1 MIKNIFALLKQTGF
15 IIKEYFKNY
24 YSLLKNDNRVILLG
38 VPTHGNMGDQAIV
51 LAEQYILSSL
61 CPNKRVIKITYDV
74 LKIVEKLSLPSIPVK
89 DTDQLFFHGGGN
101 LGTLYP
107 NEEKLRR
114 ILIER
119 YSKNNIVI
127 MPISI
132 FFHEN
137 GNGKK
142 ELNNSINIYRKNNKI
157 KIITR
162 DETSYYFAKQNFKNK
177 VLLLP
182 DAVVA
187 LEDVLVNDIHRE
199 GITLLFRNDIEKI
212 IDDKSI
218 DIIRERI
225 LEKNIPLIVT
235 DTIEAKRVYSDAKRE
250 KEVLEKINLINKSK
264 LVITDRFH
272 GMVFAVITHTPVI
285 AFKSYDSKIS
295 SGVKWLENLG
305 NVHLVESEDI
315 ESVFKLID
323 IYIDHYLPKKENN
336 NTKEILM
343 SNIKR
348 LIEEKEDIL

>member
-1 MIKNIFALLKQTGF
+1 
-15 IIKEYFKNY
+15 
-24 YSLLKNDNRVILLG
+24 
-38 VPTHGNMGDQAIV
+38 
-51 LAEQYILSSL
+51 
-61 CPNKRVIKITYDV
+61 
-74 LKIVEKLSLPSIPVK
+74 
-89 DTDQLFFHGGGN
+89 
-101 LGTLYP
+101 
-107 NEEKLRR
+107 
-114 ILIER
+114 
-119 YSKNNIVI
+119 

-212 IDDKSI
+212 IDDKNI

-295 SGVKWLENLG
+295 SGVKWFENLG

>member
-199 GITLLFRNDIEKI
+199 GITLLFRNDIAKI

-295 SGVKWLENLG
+295 SGVKWFENLG